1 MHRAGKMPST
11 PLALG
16 LAFALCAGAGDVRA
30 DELYIRAGKMLDVE
44 KGRVLSDQWIEV
56 RDGKVVQVQP
66 YADGAPEQQ
75 AAKNLRVLDWSRY
88 TVLPG
93 LTDLHSHLVGDIQSS
108 NYAAPLMSS
117 AARDA
122 LVGVGNAR
130 DTLYAGF
137 TTVRDVGAYR
147 AFTDVALRDAI
158 AAGIVEGPRMFVAG
172 AYVTVTL
179 GGGEVTGM
187 APDVQVPA
195 EMRRGVADN
204 EAQVRQRVRELLAGG
219 ADFIKIIATGAVLAQ
234 GTEPG
239 APEYSEA
246 EIRAAVEEAA
256 LHGTF
261 VAAHAHGAE
270 GIKRAVRAGVR
281 SIEHGSY
288 LDDEGIALMKQHGT
302 WLVADVYNGDYIE
315 EVGHRDGWSE
325 EILRKNRETTD
336 IQRRGF
342 AKAVRAG
349 VRIGFG
355 TDSGVYPHG
364 MNARQFAYM
373 VRQGM
378 SPMQAIQSATIDA
391 ARLLHRETEFGSIS
405 PGKSADMIAVA
416 GDPIVDVDVLRQ
428 VQAVLQKGR
437 LVCAPG
443 AAVACHQDKR

>member
-1 MHRAGKMPST
+1 MHTAGKIPSSV
-11 PLALG
+11 LAWS
-16 LAFALCAGAGDVRA
+16 LASALAIAAGSAHA
-30 DELYIRAGKMLDVE
+30 DELYVRAGKMLDVDQ
-44 KGRVLSDQWIEV
+44 GRVLTDQWIEV
-56 RDGKVVQVQP
+56 RDGKVVRVQP
-66 YADGAPEQQ
+66 YANGAMEQQ
-75 AAKNLRVLDWSRY
+75 AARNARVLDWSRY

-93 LTDLHSHLVGDIQSS
+93 LTDLHTHLVGDIQSS

-117 AARDA
+117 SARDA

-130 DTLYAGF
+130 DTLRAGF

-158 AAGIVEGPRMFVAG
+158 AAGTVDGPRMFVAG

-179 GGGEVTGM
+179 GGGEVTGL

-195 EMRRGVADN
+195 EMRRGVADS

-219 ADFIKIIATGAVLAQ
+219 ADFIKIIATGAVLAA

-239 APEYSEA
+239 APEYSES
-246 EIRAAVEEAA
+246 EIRAAVDEAA
-256 LHGTF
+256 LHGAF
-261 VAAHAHGAE
+261 VTAHAHGAE

-281 SIEHGSY
+281 SIEHASY

-315 EVGHRDGWSE
+315 DVGRRDGWSE

-336 IQRRGF
+336 TQRVGF

-364 MNARQFAYM
+364 LNARQFTYM

-378 SPMQAIQSATIDA
+378 SPMRAIQSATIDA
-391 ARLLHRETEFGSIS
+391 ARLLKRESEFGSIAA
-405 PGKSADMIAVA
+405 GRSADLVAVA
-416 GDPIVDVDVLRQ
+416 GDPIADIEILRQ
-428 VQAVLQKGR
+428 VQAVVQAGR
-437 LVCAPG
+437 LVCAAD
-443 AAVACHQDKR
+443 AAAACRQDKR